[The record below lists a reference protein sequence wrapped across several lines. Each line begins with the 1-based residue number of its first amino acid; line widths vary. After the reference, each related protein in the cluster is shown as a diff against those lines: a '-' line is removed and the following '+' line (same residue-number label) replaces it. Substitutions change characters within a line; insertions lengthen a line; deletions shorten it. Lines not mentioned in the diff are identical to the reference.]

1 MKRLIEALVLLVLA
15 ASAGAAGAVSIVAVT
30 PQGEVAQVRQ
40 VTVKFSD
47 AVVAFGDPRLA
58 DPLAIACQGSV
69 PAGSG
74 RWAND
79 RVWLYDFRE
88 PLGPGISCTATVRA
102 DWKPA
107 TKAGA
112 ASPAATAASAPA
124 LTGATRFAFSTGG
137 PAVVSMQP
145 GGGTD
150 IEEDQHFLL
159 RLNGAAV
166 ADTVAAN
173 AWCEVEGIGER
184 LALRIVGGDVR
195 AQVLK
200 ARRIDKTRAERT
212 LLARC
217 ERPLP
222 NGAALRLVW
231 GKGIAAASNPKIVTT
246 IEQRFPLHRPR
257 RLHRRL
263 QLRAR
268 ARQRALPADP
278 GDERPLQRAGRAR
291 ARRPGAPA
299 PGRRRAARAGVRQ
312 GRQGDRGQRDRVPEA
327 ARRERR
333 VQHRDAGD
341 AARQRR
347 PRARQRGEL
356 SAQGADRQRAAD
368 RQVRGGAVRHRRER
382 TPTRRCR

>member
-15 ASAGAAGAVSIVAVT
+15 SSAGAAGAVSIVAVT

-88 PLGPGISCTATVRA
+88 PLGPGTTCTASVRA
-102 DWKPA
+102 EWRPAPKPGVA
-107 TKAGA
+107 SAG
-112 ASPAATAASAPA
+112 ATAASTPA

-137 PAVVSMQP
+137 PAIVSMQP
-145 GGGTD
+145 GGSSD

-159 RLNGAAV
+159 RLNGSAV

-200 ARRIDKTRAERT
+200 ARRIDSARAERT

-246 IEQRFPLHRPR
+246 IEQRFSFTVRAAFSADFSCERERASAPCLPIRPMTVR
-257 RLHRRL
+257 FSAPVPRELAAQVRLR
-263 QLRAR
+263 
-268 ARQRALPADP
+268 PA
-278 GDERPLQRAGRAR
+278 A
-291 ARRPGAPA
+291 GAPLA
-299 PGRRRAARAGVRQ
+299 PPDEAPPSRS
-312 GRQGDRGQRDRVPEA
+312 GQSPSV
-327 ARRERR
+327 
-333 VQHRDAGD
+333 V
-341 AARQRR
+341 
-347 PRARQRGEL
+347 
-356 SAQGADRQRAAD
+356 
-368 RQVRGGAVRHRRER
+368 AVW
-382 TPTRRCR
+382 